1 MKKIEARKLGWF
13 EKFWLRLKFPKI
25 PSKDGSMITITKG
38 EYDLMKNML
47 DKEECFLTQIHNQNK
62 RIRDLEEKVK
72 EKEKARRKV
81 AGKVGGMQ
89 KELNK
94 CKKDKIT
101 HQNF

>member
-1 MKKIEARKLGWF
+1 MKKIEAKKLGWF
-13 EKFWLRLKFPKI
+13 EKFWLRLKLPKI

-38 EYDLMKNML
+38 EYNLMKNML
-47 DKEECFLTQIHNQNK
+47 DKEECFLTQIHCQNK
-62 RIRDLEEKVK
+62 KIKDLEEKIK

-94 CKKDKIT
+94 WRLKKKQI
-101 HQNF
+101 